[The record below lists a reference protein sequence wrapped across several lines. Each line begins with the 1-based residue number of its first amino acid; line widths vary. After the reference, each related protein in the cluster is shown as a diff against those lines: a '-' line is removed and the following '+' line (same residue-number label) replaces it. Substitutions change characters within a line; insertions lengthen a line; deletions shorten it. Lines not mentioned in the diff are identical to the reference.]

1 MNLNLFLDVISIENT
16 ATVSRNVF
24 KELSSQYIKNVH
36 VKNDSF
42 LYNFS
47 YPTADRVSNLIDYK
61 MTLKLLPH
69 QIFIMPI
76 DFKNALAT
84 DFLSTFTILTDTELR

>member
-1 MNLNLFLDVISIENT
+1 MNYCLDIISIENT
-16 ATVSRNVF
+16 TTVSRNVF
-24 KELSSQYIKNVH
+24 KELASQYIKNVH
-36 VKNDSF
+36 VQKDNF

-47 YPTADRVSNLIDYK
+47 YPSVDRVSNLRDYK

-84 DFLSTFTILTDTELR
+84 DFLSTFTTLTDTELR